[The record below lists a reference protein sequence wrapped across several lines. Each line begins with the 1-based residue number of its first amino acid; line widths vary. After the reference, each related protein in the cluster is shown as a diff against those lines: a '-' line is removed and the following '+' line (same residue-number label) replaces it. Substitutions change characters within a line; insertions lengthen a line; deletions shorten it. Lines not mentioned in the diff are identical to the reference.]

1 MQLQQLKEHYS
12 LLVFGIGHLSF
23 KYEMGKSVLYTDWG
37 NVRILLFGKS
47 YQLTE
52 MIKTCL

>member
-52 MIKTCL
+52 